1 MAHYGPAV
9 RREIKTTNVTLPKC
23 ARVCSPVKQ
32 SLSLYGKHAGDGLLK
47 FKIFFLSFSLQK
59 PNVNY
64 VPINLDY
71 VFYFFSSAN
80 ELFSVAGGGLHYL

>member
-1 MAHYGPAV
+1 ML
-9 RREIKTTNVTLPKC
+9 RC
-23 ARVCSPVKQ
+23 
-32 SLSLYGKHAGDGLLK
+32 LSVQEFALLSNSRCRYTGKHDGDGLLK